1 MSQPPNRLPLLIE
14 IGLLASRAITQEYI
28 DRLALP
34 DEVNQHRSADAH
46 WEVIIDKL
54 EDLIQMDHIDN
65 SSILAGS
72 EILNS
77 HLTFRHW
84 KNLAEKPDY

>member
-1 MSQPPNRLPLLIE
+1 M
-14 IGLLASRAITQEYI
+14 
-28 DRLALP
+28 
-34 DEVNQHRSADAH
+34 
-46 WEVIIDKL
+46 
-54 EDLIQMDHIDN
+54 EDLIQMDHIDNFYPNN